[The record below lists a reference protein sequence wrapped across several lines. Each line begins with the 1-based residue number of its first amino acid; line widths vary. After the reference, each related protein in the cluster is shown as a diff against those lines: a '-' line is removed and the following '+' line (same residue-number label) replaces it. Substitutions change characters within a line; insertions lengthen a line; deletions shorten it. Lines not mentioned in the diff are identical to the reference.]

1 MVDHPA
7 KARKARR
14 RAPGVGRGGGSAPFK
29 KTDRQSATNGRTD
42 NSPTSLR
49 KSFEKYIELAKAKA
63 LAGDAVES
71 EKYYQ
76 YAEHLFRVMK
86 GEAA

>member
-14 RAPGVGRGGGSAPFK
+14 RASGTGSRSGPAPFNRK
-29 KTDRQSATNGRTD
+29 GGNGGADKSAA
-42 NSPTSLR
+42 SLR
-49 KSFEKYIELAKAKA
+49 KSFEKYVELAKARA
-63 LAGDAVES
+63 QAGDAIES

-76 YAEHLFRVMK
+76 YAEHFFRAMK